1 MNVEKNWESER
12 YNSVLEAVSC
22 LGIHKSETD
31 FYIGFSPAL
40 HLQCVSSLHEL
51 SVQLKAVS

>member
-31 FYIGFSPAL
+31 IIGFSPGL
-40 HLQCVSSLHEL
+40 HLQCVSSSHEL